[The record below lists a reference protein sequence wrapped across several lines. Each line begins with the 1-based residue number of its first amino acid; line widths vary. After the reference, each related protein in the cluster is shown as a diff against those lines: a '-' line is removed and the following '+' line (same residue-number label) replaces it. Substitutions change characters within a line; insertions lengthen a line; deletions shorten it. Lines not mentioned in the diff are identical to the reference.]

1 MTDKQLKTA
10 AGIAA
15 GTVMMG
21 AVMGMGIA
29 AYNSK
34 PMRAKRMIKRAGRT
48 LDTVGGVLKNVA
60 ATAIGGKM

>member
-1 MTDKQLKTA
+1 MTDKQMKTA
-10 AGIAA
+10 AGVAA

-29 AYNSK
+29 MYNSK
-34 PMRAKRMIKRAGRT
+34 PMRARRVIKRAGKT

-60 ATAIGGKM
+60 SAAIGGKM

>member
-1 MTDKQLKTA
+1 MTDKQMKTA

-21 AVMGMGIA
+21 AVMGVGIA

-34 PMRAKRMIKRAGRT
+34 PMRGRRMVKRAGKT
-48 LDTVGGVLKNVA
+48 LDTVGGMMKNVA
-60 ATAIGGKM
+60 SMVTGKN

>member
-1 MTDKQLKTA
+1 MKTA

-21 AVMGMGIA
+21 AVMGVGIA

-34 PMRAKRMIKRAGRT
+34 PMRARRMVKRAGKT
-48 LDTVGGVLKNVA
+48 LYTVGGMMKNVA
-60 ATAIGGKM
+60 SMVTGKN

>member
-1 MTDKQLKTA
+1 MKTA

-21 AVMGMGIA
+21 AAMGACIA

-34 PMRAKRMIKRAGRT
+34 PMKVRRMVKRTGKT
-48 LDTVGGVLKNVA
+48 LDAVGGMLKN
-60 ATAIGGKM
+60 TASAFTGM